1 MIFVRSGYF
10 SDKAQAY
17 PVYPLSLRGAD
28 TGCGSDA
35 DRIIVRRWRRIGGA
49 AQLVGAVRK
58 WIVPPRIG
66 PETIERLTRAWPEIL
81 EGLAAGKLVRDVLAQ
96 HGTNA
101 DALRAYKSANP
112 QARAEWDEARERSA
126 DAFMD
131 EAIEAAYNREL
142 DPAHAR
148 MRVDTLKWAARI
160 RNPRLYGDKAQLDVN
175 VRTVDLTRIIE
186 AANARLLASQAGRV
200 IEHETL
206 KALL

>member
-1 MIFVRSGYF
+1 MWR
-10 SDKAQAY
+10 
-17 PVYPLSLRGAD
+17 PCETRGMPD
-28 TGCGSDA
+28 TRISDA
-35 DRIIVRRWRRIGGA
+35 TREKVR
-49 AQLVGAVRK
+49 QV
-58 WIVPPRIG
+58 
-66 PETIERLTRAWPEIL
+66 WPAIL
-81 EGLAAGKLVRDVLAQ
+81 EGLAAGRLVRDVLRE
-96 HGTNA
+96 HGVSN
-101 DALRAYKSANP
+101 DVLRLYKSESP

-131 EAIEAAYNREL
+131 EAIEAAYNCEL

-200 IEHETL
+200 LEHESL